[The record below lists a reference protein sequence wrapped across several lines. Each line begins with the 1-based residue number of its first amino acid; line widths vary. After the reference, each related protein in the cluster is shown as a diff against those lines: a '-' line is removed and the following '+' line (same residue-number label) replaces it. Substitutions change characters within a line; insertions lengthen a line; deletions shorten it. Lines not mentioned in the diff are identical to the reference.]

1 MTMNDHPMLRP
12 VYLLDFAVYK
22 PPEEFK
28 MRDQD
33 AVQDSALYRNPG
45 WAEIFEG
52 DKAVNVDFYRQVY
65 VRSGLADY
73 NTYMPPK
80 VHPCLSHGPQ
90 TDMTSAMEEAKMV
103 LFGVVQQLLDQ
114 TGGVQSYTLGAAGSG
129 DHWLLYF
136 RLCSCLYFCSL
147 AQLYMPDLLWCCSNT
162 RSITS
167 SMNHHVPPTGLQPK
181 DIDIL
186 VTSCSIFCPTPSMS
200 ALLVNKFKF
209 REDIQSYHLGG
220 MGCGSGAFAMCLI
233 RDLLQAHPNATALLV
248 PAEIVTYCFYK
259 GAHRK
264 HMIANIIFRMGGACA
279 CVTNK
284 PALKRKAKYQ
294 LQHAIR
300 VHAGQNDAS
309 YGCMAWQYVP
319 DEKLYGVYLAKDVP
333 QQAGVVLTKA
343 FRAIAP
349 KIMTWT
355 QYGEAAYNMFQSQ
368 VLGNKDV
375 KPYVP
380 DFTKCVDH
388 FALHAGGHP
397 VLIAL
402 RQSLN
407 LPVEAMLPSFSTLRD
422 YGNTSCSTTWYSMA
436 YMESMGVVKAGHRIM
451 QVGVG
456 GGMKAG
462 INIWRALRDTSYTHP
477 AWAHLNGTPYSPSDM
492 PRPIDV
498 VPDDLHTLKHA
509 GVNGGNKM
517 NGVND
522 MEGVDGVKPMPKA
535 QGVEPEELSKNHM
548 TKPQAPKSVGLT
560 GMNGVTTTNGVNGYH
575 LTAVASRSSSKKAEF
590 VNGVHVNGINK
601 H

>member
-1 MTMNDHPMLRP
+1 MTMNDSPLLRP

-28 MRDQD
+28 MRDLD
-33 AVQDSALYRNPG
+33 TVLDSAFSRNPR
-45 WAEIFEG
+45 WAEVFE
-52 DKAVNVDFYRQVY
+52 ANVDFYRQVY
-65 VRSGLADY
+65 ARSGLADF
-73 NTYMPPK
+73 NTHMPPK
-80 VHPCLSHGPQ
+80 IHPCLSHGPQ

-114 TGGVQSYTLGAAGSG
+114 
-129 DHWLLYF
+129 
-136 RLCSCLYFCSL
+136 
-147 AQLYMPDLLWCCSNT
+147 
-162 RSITS
+162 
-167 SMNHHVPPTGLQPK
+167 TGLQPK

-220 MGCGSGAFAMCLI
+220 MGCGSGAFAMCLV

-248 PAEIVTYCFYK
+248 PAEIITYCFYK

-264 HMIANIIFRMGGACA
+264 HIIANLIFRMGGACA

-309 YGCMAWQYVP
+309 YGCMGWQYVP

-397 VLIAL
+397 VLVAL

-436 YMESMGVVKAGHRIM
+436 CMESTGVVKAGHRIM

-477 AWAHLNGTPYSPSDM
+477 AWAHLNGTPYSASDM

-509 GVNGGNKM
+509 GVNGSARA
-517 NGVND
+517 NGVN
-522 MEGVDGVKPMPKA
+522 EITGVEVVDGVKPMPKA
-535 QGVEPEELSKNHM
+535 QGEEPQELSNNHV
-548 TKPQAPKSVGLT
+548 TKPQPPKSMGLN
-560 GMNGVTTTNGVNGYH
+560 GVNGVTTTKGVNGYQSDC
-575 LTAVASRSSSKKAEF
+575 TMQRDQDS
-590 VNGVHVNGINK
+590 
-601 H
+601 